1 MEKERDC
8 RYTRTRVCER
18 QNKWLGGLRQRACVY
33 VRACERERERERR
46 KSEMQER
53 TPLFSTSCLSKAT
66 RKNVCKHLKPR
77 IFILKFCNLQQE
89 NKMEDILQKILKE
102 ASSEKFAHI
111 SVKAHKANGETTS
124 NRFQQQR

>member
-1 MEKERDC
+1 M
-8 RYTRTRVCER
+8 
-18 QNKWLGGLRQRACVY
+18 
-33 VRACERERERERR
+33 
-46 KSEMQER
+46 
-53 TPLFSTSCLSKAT
+53 
-66 RKNVCKHLKPR
+66 KPR

-124 NRFQQQR
+124 NRFQQQRWHLFDNSTDHFNAGQKYGTVNSEQQRFNYYGKNRKKKYSSKKLENATKQILNTNI